1 MEQKHFKVIRKKILL
16 SMILVPVIP
25 FILILGIG
33 YYYFVTS
40 LETNAIASMKR
51 ISADHRE
58 MIESFLTE
66 RKSDLEFIAGSYT
79 FQELSRPKA
88 LAEVF
93 NRLQGK
99 SDAFTDLGIFN
110 DAGLHVAYH
119 GPYRLT
125 GKIYK
130 DTQWFQEVMKHGYY
144 ISDVFLGYRK
154 VPHFVIAV
162 AHEEEGNKWVIRS
175 TIDTF
180 SFNNLVRK
188 VHIGKTGE
196 AYLLNNEGMLQTERH
211 SGGNLM
217 DKPLDRIQY
226 PESHRTT
233 KSFID
238 KDVNGVKYLY
248 ATTWMKDK
256 KWLLVIRQEKA
267 DAFEALTSAA
277 YLIILIAVIGGS
289 VIISVAFYL
298 TNGIVERMTQM
309 DAEKDQLGRQL
320 IRASRLAELGEMAT
334 GFAHEINNP
343 LQIMKSEQSLIE
355 IFISELKGNG
365 QLSQSETLVELED
378 SLNQIGLQINRC
390 AKITQAILKF
400 GRQSEPVAV
409 DVNFK
414 QFIPEVTAMVAKKAS
429 VNGISL
435 KENVSEDTPL
445 IHVDPGQLQQV
456 LLNLFNNAIDAII
469 ERHGSS
475 GGELIVESGP
485 KENGK
490 VEIAV
495 RDNGQ
500 GINPENLKKI
510 FSPFFTTK
518 PVGKGTGLGL
528 SVCYGIVDGMGGIMD
543 VSSEKGVGT
552 IFIITLPAASSNPL
566 IL

>member
-1 MEQKHFKVIRKKILL
+1 MEQKHFKMIRKKILL

-25 FILILGIG
+25 FVLILGIG

-40 LETNAIASMKR
+40 LETNTIASMKR

-58 MIESFLTE
+58 IIESFLTE
-66 RKSDLEFIAGSYT
+66 RRSDLEFIAGSYT

-99 SDAFTDLGIFN
+99 SDAFIDLGIFN

-162 AHEEEGNKWVIRS
+162 AHEEKGNKWVIRS

-180 SFNNLVRK
+180 RFNNLVRQ

-196 AYLLNNEGMLQTERH
+196 AYLLNAEGMLQTERH

-217 DKPLDRIQY
+217 DKPLDGIQY
-226 PESHRTT
+226 PESHRSI

-238 KDVNGVKYLY
+238 KDANGVKYLY

-298 TNGIVERMTQM
+298 TNGIVKRMTQM
-309 DAEKDQLGRQL
+309 DEEKDQLGQQL
-320 IRASRLAELGEMAT
+320 IRASRLAEIGEMAT

-355 IFISELKGNG
+355 IFLSELKGNG

-378 SLNQIGLQINRC
+378 SLDQIGLQINRC
-390 AKITQAILKF
+390 ARITQSILKF
-400 GRQSEPVAV
+400 GRQSDPVAV
-409 DVNFK
+409 DVDFK
-414 QFIPEVTAMVAKKAS
+414 QFVPEVTAMVAKKAS

-456 LLNLFNNAIDAII
+456 FLNLFNNAIDAII

-475 GGELIVESGP
+475 GGKLIVESGP

-500 GINPENLKKI
+500 GISPEDLKKI

-528 SVCYGIVDGMGGIMD
+528 SVCYGIVESMGGVMD

-552 IFIITLPAASSNPL
+552 TFTITLPAAISAGL
-566 IL
+566 